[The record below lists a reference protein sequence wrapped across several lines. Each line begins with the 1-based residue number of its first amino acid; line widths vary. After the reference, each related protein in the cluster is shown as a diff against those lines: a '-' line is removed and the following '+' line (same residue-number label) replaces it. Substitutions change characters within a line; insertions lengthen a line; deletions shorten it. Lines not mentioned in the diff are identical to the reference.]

1 MRNLKNIKSISVYKD
16 IKKVI
21 NNKLDLSLRI
31 VNLKMKSK
39 CFKYVFLII
48 GFSNKVRELTSCSIN
63 LRII

>member
-63 LRII
+63 LQII

>member
-1 MRNLKNIKSISVYKD
+1 MRNLKIMKSISRYKD

-31 VNLKMKSK
+31 VNLKIICK

-63 LRII
+63 LQII